1 MLIQNELN
9 KLLRKAELMSTKGL
23 TKDLINKYSIV
34 NGAKYFSSVGL
45 QNYLIFTPPS
55 RYITAFIRANKIYSW
70 ISKGISDESIKS
82 PSESGSTF
90 VPEFIVVYPSPKIKF
105 NRKWLTR
112 YCVSPS

>member
-45 QNYLIFTPPS
+45 
-55 RYITAFIRANKIYSW
+55 
-70 ISKGISDESIKS
+70 
-82 PSESGSTF
+82 
-90 VPEFIVVYPSPKIKF
+90 
-105 NRKWLTR
+105 
-112 YCVSPS
+112 